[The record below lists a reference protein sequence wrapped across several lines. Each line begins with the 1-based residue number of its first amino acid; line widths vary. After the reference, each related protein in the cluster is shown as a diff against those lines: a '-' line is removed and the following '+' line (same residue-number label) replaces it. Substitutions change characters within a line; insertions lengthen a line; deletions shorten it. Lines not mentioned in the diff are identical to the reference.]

1 MLALVVCTQHACVA
15 LCRQL
20 LPVASVL
27 ACVCA
32 QEVYLKMKGKLF
44 SLTDSSDITYL
55 NGAPYARL
63 RGRMMSVKDKHTVEC
78 LDGTPLFNVK
88 NVSCLSPNAG

>member
-1 MLALVVCTQHACVA
+1 
-15 LCRQL
+15 
-20 LPVASVL
+20 
-27 ACVCA
+27 
-32 QEVYLKMKGKLF
+32 MKGKLF